1 MDSKNMLPNIEPK
14 AMVTPAADSKKAGG
28 WDAKRI
34 YTFALNPW
42 VILGSLALG
51 FLFGSVAPQQAIQL
65 GFLGDVY
72 VDLLKMITLPFM
84 VSAIIFSLQR
94 LFREGGTGKLL
105 GRLAVVFLGASV
117 LVAVIGALT
126 VIVLQPGSNLPPE
139 TMARFGQI
147 VGSDLSSSDTAMSLQ
162 GTDEAKKSITF
173 SEMLISMVPA
183 NIFNAL
189 AVGDTLKALVFA
201 MLFGLAVGHV
211 PAKIS
216 DGLTVSLETIYQ
228 ACQTLV
234 RWLAYPM
241 PIILFCMSAAQ
252 LGKTGMDPLKAMLA
266 FVGAFTI
273 ASLLIL
279 ALSVF
284 VIWRRSGK
292 PMHEVMGSLR
302 EPFALALATRSSATC
317 MPVMIESL
325 ADKLGFARARVE
337 LLVPLSVS
345 LLRVGPVVF
354 YVCAT
359 LFIAQMYGRTL
370 SVADVMLVMATS
382 VLAGFA
388 SAGMTGLVT
397 VSLVGMTCAYLGL
410 PFEAAFILFLAVDPI
425 CDMLRTLVLVIGNT
439 AAVTLIVPKPTDLS
453 FLLSPTA
460 AAAPASTAP
469 LAAAAGVTATA
480 STAAAAAKPVEGGML
495 ADFDIPT
502 GKDALGTAR

>member
-1 MDSKNMLPNIEPK
+1 M
-14 AMVTPAADSKKAGG
+14 
-28 WDAKRI
+28 DAKKL
-34 YTFALNPW
+34 YALALNPW

-51 FLFGSVAPQQAIQL
+51 FLVGSIAPKQAMQL
-65 GFLGDVY
+65 GFLGDIY

-105 GRLAVVFLGASV
+105 GRLAVVFLAASV
-117 LVAVIGALT
+117 FVAIIGAVAVIILRPGAD
-126 VIVLQPGSNLPPE
+126 LPPE
-139 TMARFGQI
+139 TMAKFGQI
-147 VGSDLSSSDTAMSLQ
+147 VGSDLNSSDTAMSLE
-162 GTDEAKKSITF
+162 GTDEVKKSITF
-173 SEMLISMVPA
+173 TEMLISMVPA

-211 PAKIS
+211 PTKIS

-241 PIILFCMSAAQ
+241 PIVLFCMSAAQ
-252 LGKTGMDPLKAMLA
+252 LGKTGMEPLKAMVQ
-266 FVGAFTI
+266 FVVAFTI
-273 ASLLIL
+273 ASLIIL
-279 ALSVF
+279 AISVF
-284 VIWRRSGK
+284 VIWRRSGRSMK
-292 PMHEVMGSLR
+292 DVLESLR

-317 MPVMIESL
+317 MPVMIEAL
-325 ADKLGFARARVE
+325 ATHLGFARARIE

-345 LLRVGPVVF
+345 LLRIGPVVF

-359 LFIAQMYGRTL
+359 LFIAQLYGRSLTFT
-370 SVADVMLVMATS
+370 DVMLVIATS

-439 AAVTLIVPKPTDLS
+439 AAVTLIVPRPADLS
-453 FLLSPTA
+453 YLLAPGGASA
-460 AAAPASTAP
+460 AVAAAPAAAP
-469 LAAAAGVTATA
+469 AGA
-480 STAAAAAKPVEGGML
+480 EGFKL
-495 ADFDIPT
+495 DIPSP
-502 GKDALGTAR
+502 DALGGASGSPGR